1 MKKRTGI
8 FGGSFD
14 PVHTGHLEV
23 VDSFLRSGLIDDLL
37 ILPTPYPPHKK
48 EKNQTP
54 FHHRLKMLE
63 VAFAGYDRV
72 KISDLE
78 QKLPS
83 PSYTLQTIRYLKTEY
98 PETTFFLCLGEDNL
112 KIFEKWY
119 RSDEILEET
128 VLIIAERPGFDSSG
142 ISLKILERAVFVEH
156 EPVEASSTDVRSAV
170 NQSGDLLPK
179 AVIDYI
185 EKHGLYHDR
194 KS

>member
-1 MKKRTGI
+1 LKKRTGI

-14 PVHTGHLEV
+14 PVHSGHLEV
-23 VDSFLRSGLIDDLL
+23 ADSFLKSGLIDELL

-63 VAFAGYDRV
+63 IAFAGWDSV

-78 QKLPS
+78 ANLPS
-83 PSYTLQTIRYLKTEY
+83 PSYTLQTLRYLKKENPDTR
-98 PETTFFLCLGEDNL
+98 FFLCLGEDNL

-119 RSDEILEET
+119 KSDEILKET

-142 ISLKILERAVFVEH
+142 IPPKILERAVFVEH
-156 EPVEASSTDVRSAV
+156 HPVDASSTRVRKAMK
-170 NQSGDLLPK
+170 QSGDLLPENV
-179 AVIDYI
+179 AEYI
-185 EKHGLYHDR
+185 QKHGLYQER